1 MKEIPLV
8 AVEVLEDGDD
18 AVAFVARDFE
28 EFDVVGLHAAV
39 VAVEVVGVEEEEDTA
54 AGLVADLV
62 RLFRS
67 GGLGE
72 QEGRARGVGRSNEE
86 PTLRIGERRVFKD
99 VEAEGF
105 GEEGEGFVVVAD
117 EEGDVS
123 DGLRHG
129 WALWQRRQPTRKVD

>member
-1 MKEIPLV
+1 M
-8 AVEVLEDGDD
+8 
-18 AVAFVARDFE
+18 
-28 EFDVVGLHAAV
+28 
-39 VAVEVVGVEEEEDTA
+39 
-54 AGLVADLV
+54 
-62 RLFRS
+62 
-67 GGLGE
+67 GE